1 MRTQQLNIQILS
13 VGFLSLFA
21 ALRDLRFV
29 ATRILFLFAATL
41 AILCGCKPS
50 ADDTASG
57 EGPIRV
63 ADFYRPGT
71 YWIGIAADKGWFRE
85 AGLNVQLVY
94 YKADELDAEKDLVEG
109 RLDVNTFGL
118 FDLLD
123 YIAHGADLV
132 AIINADYSTGAEK
145 LIARPGIEQ
154 LADLKGKKIAV
165 SQNSYFA
172 YILEVAM
179 ERAGLTTKDVQVV
192 DIRRERANE
201 ALIKGEVD
209 ALLTLEPYAT
219 QGLDATK
226 GRDLFDTSQIPGLA
240 PTLIVFKRKFIE
252 ERQKDVI
259 AFVKVWQRATTFI
272 KEHPDEAFGVIG
284 SLNKKPTAEV
294 RQNAKLYKI
303 LDLRDNEQAFSFA
316 AGFDSLNGAVRQM
329 NDYMIARGIT
339 DKKLDS
345 SHFLEGSYIRA
356 LQ

>member
-1 MRTQQLNIQILS
+1 L
-13 VGFLSLFA
+13 LFA
-21 ALRDLRFV
+21 AV
-29 ATRILFLFAATL
+29 L

-50 ADDTASG
+50 ADNAG
-57 EGPIRV
+57 FGARPIRV

-71 YWIGIAADKGWFRE
+71 YWIGIAAEKGWFRE

-94 YKADELDAEKDLVEG
+94 YKAGDLDPAKDLVEG

-123 YIAHGADLV
+123 YIAQGADLV
-132 AIINADYSTGAEK
+132 AIINADYSAGAEK

-154 LADLKGKKIAV
+154 LPDLKGKKIAI
-165 SQNSYFA
+165 SENSYFA
-172 YILEVAM
+172 YILEVAI
-179 ERAGLTTKDVQVV
+179 RRVGLKTKDVQMV
-192 DIRRERANE
+192 DIQPEKAPE

-209 ALLTLEPYAT
+209 AMLTFEPYAT
-219 QGLDATK
+219 QGLETIK
-226 GRDLFDTSQIPGLA
+226 GRDLFDTSQTPGLS
-240 PTLIVFKRKFIE
+240 PTLIVFQRKFIE
-252 ERQKDVI
+252 ERQNDVI

-272 KEHPDEAFGVIG
+272 KEHPDKAFGIIA
-284 SLNKKPTAEV
+284 SMNKKTPEEI

-316 AGFDSLNGAVRQM
+316 AGFDSLHGAVRQV
-329 NDYMIARGIT
+329 NDYMIAKGIT

-345 SHFLEGSYIRA
+345 SYFLEGSFIRG